1 MYETKDAKPI
11 FKYYQDLLILTV
23 DMLWQTS
30 SKFFFSKN
38 ITQEIN
44 CKQFLNF
51 NVFLLFWP

>member
-1 MYETKDAKPI
+1 MYETNDAKPI
-11 FKYYQDLLILTV
+11 FKYYQDLFILTV

-44 CKQFLNF
+44 CEQFLNF